1 MLRAFERKPETVMV
15 ASHCVHNEAVHHN
28 GNRDTYGL
36 FRTHFRPGY
45 IDLGAYVTDA
55 RVAKAVG
62 YNSTAFEADAVF
74 VQEVRAKH
82 PDPSGY
88 VVLDHALFVHN

>member
-1 MLRAFERKPETVMV
+1 MT
-15 ASHCVHNEAVHHN
+15 N
-28 GNRDTYGL
+28 
-36 FRTHFRPGY
+36 
-45 IDLGAYVTDA
+45 A